1 MPSLPAARNVTV
13 SDETPTTDAARVA
26 GVFDALLAHW
36 VATSPVLATQLGD
49 HSRDA
54 ELDDWDATTADTQ
67 LRSLAA
73 LRSQLDG
80 LSDSSDGEA
89 AGDALLLGDAIDAVR
104 FELDTR
110 RSHERDPLFYLGL
123 ATGSV
128 YELMR
133 RDDLDPEPLRPAV
146 AARTAQIPRLLEQ
159 AQQRLTEVSGPH
171 RQVALMRL
179 PGAQHLFGDVVPEF
193 APRAADAAAAAVE
206 ACQRFGQWLEE
217 RPGPEPDWRLGARE
231 WSGALRLA
239 LGVRM
244 APQELW
250 DRADA
255 RREQLQERMEELAT
269 KVLGGDAD
277 GLSGAELVRAGVAAA
292 STDQSEPANLV
303 TDAAGVLAEI
313 RAFIRE
319 WGDFELPEPDT
330 LRVEEVPPFMQ
341 GVAVAYFVPAPPLE
355 TAAPHTYY
363 LSPIPDGWDA
373 EQTASFLREYNL
385 HALRSVGIHE
395 AYPGHYVQLAFAQRH
410 PRLLRRAL
418 WNSAFAEGWAVYV
431 EQRMVEA
438 GFGERDAP
446 QAGARMRLI
455 SAKMQ
460 MRSVAN
466 AMLDQGLH
474 VHGWTD
480 AEATSL
486 MVDRTYQESAE
497 AQAKLLRGKV
507 SAGQLSTYFVG
518 GEEMDDLRRDV
529 SGVRGDAFTAAA
541 FHADVLAQGTP
552 PFPVLRRA
560 LLGEVTT

>member
-1 MPSLPAARNVTV
+1 M
-13 SDETPTTDAARVA
+13 SDETPTADAARVA
-26 GVFDALLAHW
+26 EVFTSLVTHW
-36 VATSPVLATQLGD
+36 VATSPVMATQLGD
-49 HSRDA
+49 HSRDD
-54 ELDDWDATTADTQ
+54 ELDDWGATTADEQ
-67 LRSLAA
+67 LGTLAT
-73 LRSQLDG
+73 LRSQVDALTE
-80 LSDSSDGEA
+80 SPDSEV
-89 AGDALLLGDAIDAVR
+89 AGDALLLGDAIDAMQ

-110 RSHERDPLFYLGL
+110 RSHERDPSFYLSL

-146 AARTAQIPRLLEQ
+146 AARAAQVPRLLEQ

-179 PGAQHLFGDVVPEF
+179 PGAQQLFADVVPEF
-193 APRAADAAAAAVE
+193 APQAAGAAAAAVD
-206 ACQRFGQWLEE
+206 ACRRFGEWLEE
-217 RPGPEPDWRLGARE
+217 RTGPEPDWRLGALQ
-231 WSGALRLA
+231 WSSALRLS

-255 RREQLQERMEELAT
+255 RREELQDRMEELAAD
-269 KVLGGDAD
+269 VLGADAD

-292 STDQSEPANLV
+292 SVDQSEPANLV
-303 TDAAGVLAEI
+303 TDAAGVLEEI

-363 LSPIPDGWDA
+363 LSPIPEAWEA

-431 EQRMVEA
+431 EQQMIAA
-438 GFGERDAP
+438 GFGERDDP

-486 MVDRTYQESAE
+486 MVDRTYQEPAE

-529 SGVRGDAFTAAA
+529 AAARGDAFTAAS

-552 PFPVLRRA
+552 PFPILRRA
-560 LLGEVTT
+560 LLGEVTP